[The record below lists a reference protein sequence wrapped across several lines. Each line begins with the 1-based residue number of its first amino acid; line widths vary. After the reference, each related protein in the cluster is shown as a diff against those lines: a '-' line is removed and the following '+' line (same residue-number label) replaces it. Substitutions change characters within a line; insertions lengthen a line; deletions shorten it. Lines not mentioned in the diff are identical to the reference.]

1 MKKLLSAVCGL
12 LIWAAVTPAATISY
26 TASGSTAVTPDDF
39 ILSLQQ
45 FDSSLGTLTGITIDY
60 NVLVSGDF
68 EVQNYNPKHGGT
80 LTGTLFSDFTLSGPG
95 GLGTL
100 SNLTPSTSLGS
111 HDIAAGSTYNF
122 SVPGATASDSYSVSL
137 ADFGLFVGNGT
148 IDFNNL
154 FKSYTSHNMDFS
166 PNRFIADLFGKADL
180 KITYQYDA
188 TETPEPATFAVAG
201 VGLAVLAIQARRR
214 RSC

>member
-68 EVQNYNPKHGGT
+68 EVRNGNPKADGT
-80 LTGTLFSDFTLSGPG
+80 LTGSLFSDFALVGPG
-95 GLGTL
+95 GLGTI
-100 SNLTPSTSLGS
+100 SNLSPSTSLGT
-111 HDIAAGSTYNF
+111 HTIAKGSTYFF
-122 SVPGATASDSYSVSL
+122 SVLGAGASDTYTVSL
-137 ADFGLFVGNGT
+137 ADFGLFTGNGT
-148 IDFNNL
+148 VDFTN
-154 FKSYTSHNMDFS
+154 FFSSFTSPNMNFS
-166 PNRFIADLFGKADL
+166 PNVFLQDLLGKADL